1 MIVPFKLLIVHRVK
15 RSVCLNI
22 LKIIW
27 IILKKTIV
35 FYWKNDFIE
44 KIILLNEQFYW
55 TNDSTKQ
62 LLSEKN
68 ERNRWKMND
77 NFENKRNIIFE
88 RMKKKTNKMGRS
100 QTKWKKPKAS
110 ITTYLCPCLSKPLL
124 SALMNTQGYSSTIS
138 RVLIDKDILIDM
150 KIVI

>member
-44 KIILLNEQFYW
+44 KNILLNEQFYW

-100 QTKWKKPKAS
+100 QTKWKKPNAS
-110 ITTYLCPCLSKPLL
+110 ITTYLCPCLSKHLL
-124 SALMNTQGYSSTIS
+124 SALMNTQGYS
-138 RVLIDKDILIDM
+138 
-150 KIVI
+150 